1 MTEKKFVNYAK
12 LMIQQYLKDVE
23 KIELPLADIY
33 TVWLVKVLEN
43 NKGMFST
50 TLADTRYYEIT
61 YNGTKE
67 EFYFDSYVKEK
78 NVAIPLKEVEL

>member
-1 MTEKKFVNYAK
+1 MTEKKFTTYAK

>member
-1 MTEKKFVNYAK
+1 MNEKEFTTYAK
-12 LMIQQYLKDVE
+12 LMIQKFLKDVE
-23 KIELPLADIY
+23 KIDLPLADIY
-33 TVWLVKVLEN
+33 TVWLVRVLEN

-78 NVAIPLKEVEL
+78 NVAISLKEVEL

>member
-1 MTEKKFVNYAK
+1 MTEKKFITYAK

-78 NVAIPLKEVEL
+78 NVAIPLKEVDL